1 MPPACGSAARKLSS
15 PEQLLLFIFS
25 GRELVNLVTSRS
37 FLRLVVRLVGVSSLV
52 LRDLLPRVPGS
63 I

>member
-1 MPPACGSAARKLSS
+1 MPPACGSAAWKLSS
-15 PEQLLLFIFS
+15 PKKLLLFIFS
-25 GRELVNLVTSRS
+25 GRDLVNLVTSRS

-52 LRDLLPRVPGS
+52 LRDLLPRMTGS